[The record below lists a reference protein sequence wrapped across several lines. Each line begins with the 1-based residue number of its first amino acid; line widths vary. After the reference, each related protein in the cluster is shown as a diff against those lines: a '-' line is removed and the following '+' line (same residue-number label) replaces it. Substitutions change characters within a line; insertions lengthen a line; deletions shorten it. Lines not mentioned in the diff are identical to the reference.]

1 MNVKPTGADCNEI
14 FFENIFLYVIF
25 ATPKNRYMNR
35 FLLISVLLFAVS
47 TVYAQKDEKQS
58 LDFLKGQSQ
67 LNVVFDYSSVQID
80 GMPLEAF
87 FDKKSTKD
95 KKRNNWL
102 EYWNGELKERIY
114 QTFCKNANDEA
125 ASKTGVTC
133 GNFPEAKYTAI
144 IKMIKID
151 DDGEFVALVSF
162 KEQGSD
168 ASLYSTKIEGS
179 EGNGKFDE
187 CIDEAYEDGGENF
200 GELLKKK
207 LK

>member
-1 MNVKPTGADCNEI
+1 
-14 FFENIFLYVIF
+14 
-25 ATPKNRYMNR
+25 MNR
-35 FLLISVLLFAVS
+35 ILLISVLLFAV
-47 TVYAQKDEKQS
+47 TIVNAQKDEKQN

-80 GMPLEAF
+80 GMSAEAF

-95 KKRNNWL
+95 KKRSNWL
-102 EYWNGELKERIY
+102 EYWNGELKDRIY
-114 QTFCKNANDEA
+114 QTFCKNANNEIT
-125 ASKTGVTC
+125 SKTGITC
-133 GNFPEAKYTAI
+133 GNFPQAKYTAY
-144 IKMIKID
+144 IKMIRID
-151 DDGEFVALVSF
+151 DDGEFVGLVSF

-168 ASLYSTKIEGS
+168 TSLYSTKIEGS